1 MKRHGLRD
9 RALGS
14 SPLSSA
20 ARTGTRPAPQLQART
35 SGPLWE
41 RVCPERETTGDEPAE
56 LVVSEESTPAGVDV
70 STSATEMLADSAEV
84 LVRSADV
91 AAETVESAR
100 DAVESVPEAVESV
113 GSAPVVTRPPRPA
126 RPVATP
132 PAPSRPAPIPPA
144 PSSPVASAVA
154 ERAPLTSGPAASA
167 LVGSGPARR
176 APSHDEPVLDL
187 PGDVTDDPWT
197 LRPGT
202 TLRRWQRDALE
213 AWRKAQHIGIVQ
225 AVTGTGKTLV
235 GVVAIAAAL
244 KVGMRCVVLVPTDQ
258 LVKQW
263 TRVLHR
269 FLPEA
274 VVVQKRQE
282 ASIWDVRVSTVQ
294 TAMNRNFQS
303 RREGA
308 MLVADECHRYGAPG
322 YARALQRGYVWR
334 LGLSATA
341 EREDDGDQV
350 LRSYFRG
357 ICFDV
362 DYRRAVD
369 DHLIAPY
376 DIALV
381 GVPLGAGERAEYE
394 ELTEDMSRQAMRLRD
409 LAGVPAEPFSAFMST
424 VSDLANDWS
433 SSWRGLARS
442 YLAKFARRRDLL
454 AVTQM
459 KQQALGILTP
469 VVDRSH
475 GSLIFTQTKESAHQA
490 ATLLADAG
498 VWAGEVHSGQGAE
511 AREEKMFEFA
521 AGATKALAAPR
532 VLDEGVDVPDAD
544 FGVVLASNR
553 SRRQMIQR
561 MGRVLR
567 LKEDDRP
574 ARFVI
579 MYAIDTVEDPH
590 HLGKMP
596 DFFHGCLPY
605 ARKWEEF
612 DLSLPGESVRLLE
625 FLGVDDA
632 TPAWETDREKLIG
645 PSRRP
650 PAEDEP
656 AARQGAGSQNGPGQ
670 EPTTEESTTQAPTA
684 QVTSTLPGA
693 DGRVAEDSPRP
704 VGEHDELTV
713 AVKAA
718 GKNRDRAGSPGRTGA
733 EGDDEDL
740 LGDVIVTGDIVHDY
754 LLNIR
759 RYPLLEGR
767 EEEVLLARR
776 IECGIYAAH
785 LLETG
790 SWSATASRE
799 ELQLLA
805 DQGAAAFRRFVVSNL
820 RLVVSVV
827 KRFTDSRLELIE
839 RIQEGNIG
847 LVRAVEKFDHT
858 HGFKFSTYATW
869 WIKQAATRAEADQGS
884 TIRMPVHFVETV
896 NKVRRWLGARDLS
909 LSEGA
914 TAFPDGIPELEV
926 SKEELVR
933 ISRLGRPLV
942 SIDGLRDL
950 VDDSIPMHPLN
961 GSEPVVPGAG
971 GDPNL
976 EFAYKALAELED
988 EDPRACRVLL
998 MRWGLETGEAET
1010 LDTVGYAIKL
1020 TRERIR
1026 QIEKAAILRLREI
1039 LLEMAKDQE
1048 LPENRPRFY
1057 IDPFAVPRVRKRKL
1071 RPARSRRLCHR

>member
-1 MKRHGLRD
+1 MTRHGLRD

-14 SPLSSA
+14 SPLSSS
-20 ARTGTRPAPQLQART
+20 ARTGTGPQLRART

-41 RVCPERETTGDEPAE
+41 RVCPERETTDDEPVEVLA
-56 LVVSEESTPAGVDV
+56 EESTPAGADV
-70 STSATEMLADSAEV
+70 STSPTEVAPAPAEV
-84 LVRSADV
+84 LVDSAD
-91 AAETVESAR
+91 AETESVESA
-100 DAVESVPEAVESV
+100 PHGVESV
-113 GSAPVVTRPPRPA
+113 GGAPVATRPLPTRPA
-126 RPVATP
+126 PTP
-132 PAPSRPAPIPPA
+132 PAPSSPAL
-144 PSSPVASAVA
+144 SSPVASAVA
-154 ERAPLTSGPAASA
+154 ERAPLTIGPAASA
-167 LVGSGPARR
+167 LVGSGPARK
-176 APSHDEPVLDL
+176 APSHGEPVLDL
-187 PGDVTDDPWT
+187 PGDVTDDSWT
-197 LRPGT
+197 LRSGT

-213 AWRKAQHIGIVQ
+213 AWRNAQHIGIVQ

-244 KVGMRCVVLVPTDQ
+244 KAGMRCVVLVPTDQ

-274 VVVQKRQE
+274 VVVQKGQE

-341 EREDDGDQV
+341 EREDDGDQI

-362 DYRRAVD
+362 GYRRAVD

-454 AVTQM
+454 AVSQM

-521 AGATKALAAPR
+521 AGGTKALAAPR

-632 TPAWETDREKLIG
+632 TPSWETDREKLIG

-656 AARQGAGSQNGPGQ
+656 AARQGVGSQNGPGQ

-704 VGEHDELTV
+704 VGEHDGLTV
-713 AVKAA
+713 AVEAA

-733 EGDDEDL
+733 EGDDGEEL
-740 LGDVIVTGDIVHDY
+740 LGDVIVTDDIVHDY
-754 LLNIR
+754 LLSIK

-790 SWSATASRE
+790 SWSAAASRE

-805 DQGAAAFRRFVVSNL
+805 DQGDAAFRRFVVSNL

-839 RIQEGNIG
+839 RIQEGNAG
-847 LVRAVEKFDHT
+847 LIRAVEKFDHT
-858 HGFKFSTYATW
+858 HGCKFSTYATW
-869 WIKQAATRAEADQGS
+869 WIKQAATRAESDQGS

-926 SKEELVR
+926 SKEELIR

-976 EFAYKALAELED
+976 EFAYKALAEFED

-998 MRWGLETGEAET
+998 MRWGLETREAET
-1010 LDTVGYAIKL
+1010 LDTIGNAIKL

-1039 LLEMAKDQE
+1039 LLERAKDQE
-1048 LPENRPRFY
+1048 LAENRPRFY
-1057 IDPFAVPRVRKRKL
+1057 IDPFAVPRVKKRKVT
-1071 RPARSRRLCHR
+1071 PARSRRLCHR

>member
-70 STSATEMLADSAEV
+70 STSATEVAPAPAEV
-84 LVRSADV
+84 LVDSAD
-91 AAETVESAR
+91 AETESVESA
-100 DAVESVPEAVESV
+100 PHAVESV
-113 GSAPVVTRPPRPA
+113 GGA
-126 RPVATP
+126 PVATRP
-132 PAPSRPAPIPPA
+132 LPTRPAPSSPAL
-144 PSSPVASAVA
+144 SSPVASAVA
-154 ERAPLTSGPAASA
+154 ERAPLTIGPAASA

-176 APSHDEPVLDL
+176 APSHGEPVLDL

-213 AWRKAQHIGIVQ
+213 AWRTAQHIGIVQ

-235 GVVAIAAAL
+235 GVVAIATAL
-244 KVGMRCVVLVPTDQ
+244 KAGMRCVVLVPTDQ

-274 VVVQKRQE
+274 MVVQKAQE
-282 ASIWDVRVSTVQ
+282 APIWDVRVSTVQ

-303 RREGA
+303 RRESA

-341 EREDDGDQV
+341 EREDDGDQI

-394 ELTEDMSRQAMRLRD
+394 ELTEDMSRRAMRLRD

-433 SSWRGLARS
+433 SSWRGLARI

-521 AGATKALAAPR
+521 AGGTKALAAPR

-632 TPAWETDREKLIG
+632 KPVWEADRETLIG
-645 PSRRP
+645 PSHQP
-650 PAEDEP
+650 PEDDEP
-656 AARQGAGSQNGPGQ
+656 GAGQGVGPQDGPGQ

-713 AVKAA
+713 TVEAA
-718 GKNRDRAGSPGRTGA
+718 GRNRDRAGSPGRTGA
-733 EGDDEDL
+733 EGDDGEEL
-740 LGDVIVTGDIVHDY
+740 LGDVIVTDDIVHDY
-754 LLNIR
+754 LLSIK

-790 SWSATASRE
+790 SWCAAASRE

-805 DQGAAAFRRFVVSNL
+805 DQGDAAFRRFVVSNL

-839 RIQEGNIG
+839 RIQEGNAG
-847 LVRAVEKFDHT
+847 LIRAVEKFDHT
-858 HGFKFSTYATW
+858 HGCKFSTYATW
-869 WIKQAATRAEADQGS
+869 WIKQAATRAESDQGS

-926 SKEELVR
+926 SKEELIR
-933 ISRLGRPLV
+933 ISGLGRPLV

-976 EFAYKALAELED
+976 EFAYKALAEFED

-998 MRWGLETGEAET
+998 MRWGLETREAET
-1010 LDTVGYAIKL
+1010 LDTIGYAIKL

-1026 QIEKAAILRLREI
+1026 QIEKAAVLRLREI
-1039 LLEMAKDQE
+1039 LLERAKGQE
-1048 LPENRPRFY
+1048 LAENRPRFY
-1057 IDPFAVPRVRKRKL
+1057 IDPFAVPRVRKRKVT
-1071 RPARSRRLCHR
+1071 PARSRRLCHR